1 MNFFFLKKGK
11 DQLGSNRIYINNL
24 SQWISELGHK
34 VEVSNQLKF
43 DLSYNVYILSKY
55 SNLNDILEIKK
66 FSEKTLVGLIHPTD
80 LNQYNRKMMNNCDF
94 LIVGSI
100 EERDYYLNF
109 HNNIIRF
116 PQIEK
121 IDMYNKVH
129 KDNNKITIG
138 YHGNLE
144 HLEEMQGACSKAIE
158 KLGLE
163 HDIKFVAIYD
173 FNLGKWKKGRP
184 KNVIIED
191 INWTSIESLVNNL
204 KNVDIGIVPGT
215 NNFFLDHNN
224 TSKNIFSSLIRKISG
239 GDNNRM
245 NDYILRF
252 KVTSNAGRCFVFHQ
266 LGIPVVADFWPSHFE
281 ILGNSDCGFLAHS
294 KSGWYESLKKLIISA
309 DLRQQIS
316 QNAAKLFTHNYNHQN
331 WTRKVISQIKL
342 L

>member
-1 MNFFFLKKGK
+1 MNFFFLKRGNDK
-11 DQLGSNRIYINNL
+11 LGSNRIYIQNL
-24 SQWISELGHK
+24 SQWIKELGYK
-34 VEVSNQLKF
+34 VDISNNLKLNSLY
-43 DLSYNVYILSKY
+43 DVYILSKY
-55 SNLNDILEIKK
+55 SKIDDIIKIK
-66 FSEKTLVGLIHPTD
+66 NFSKKSLIGLIHPSD
-80 LNQYNRKMMNNCDF
+80 LTKNSKLMMNKSDF

-100 EERDYYLNF
+100 EERDYFLNF

-121 IDMYNKVH
+121 IDIDRKSH
-129 KDNNKITIG
+129 FSKSQITIG

-144 HLEEMQGACSKAIE
+144 HLEEMHGSCSKAIE

-163 HDIKFVAIYD
+163 YKIKFLAIYD

-184 KNVIIED
+184 KNVIIEE

-204 KNVDIGIVPGT
+204 KDVDIGIVPGT
-215 NNFFLDHNN
+215 NNFILDNN
-224 TSKNIFSSLIRKISG
+224 YSNKNILTSFLRILLG

-281 ILGNSDCGFLAHS
+281 ILGNYNCGFLAHS
-294 KSGWYESLKKLIISA
+294 KEGWYDSLKKLIISPK
-309 DLRQQIS
+309 LRQQIS
-316 QNAAKLFTHNYNHQN
+316 KNALKLFIKNYDPQI
-331 WTRKVISQIKL
+331 WTKKLINQIKL